1 MKTGLQAISARLK
14 EAGIQHVVV
23 SAASSTSEL
32 KAAVADMKSYVKT
45 LSKPQSGANLAAT
58 EDKLEAVRRRI
69 MAITEK
75 ILVENTE
82 GSLGDLVALNKEFM
96 SMATTLFPQPTAAQ
110 LTDRW
115 EKNYY
120 NKVTLFRAQGRRAA
134 KLIAEAKN
142 IESAL
147 DGIREATN
155 GIVMHWNALMA
166 SED

>member
-1 MKTGLQAISARLK
+1 MKTGLQVISARLK

-58 EDKLEAVRRRI
+58 EDKLEAVRKRI
-69 MAITEK
+69 MAITER

-96 SMATTLFPQPTAAQ
+96 SMSTTLFPQPTAAQ